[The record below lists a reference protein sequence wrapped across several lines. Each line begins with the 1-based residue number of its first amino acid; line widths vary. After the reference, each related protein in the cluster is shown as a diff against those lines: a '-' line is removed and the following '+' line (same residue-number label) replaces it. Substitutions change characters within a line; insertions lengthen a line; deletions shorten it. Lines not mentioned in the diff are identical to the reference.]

1 MPGWQIVT
9 TKLLFDVFVGYP
21 AVFVPSIYPSCNL
34 LVQSPEPGSNSW
46 WAPGIEGLS
55 LGIRCKPPRFVAE
68 QCLRR
73 LVIGG
78 ESGQVCVVFF
88 CFPNS

>member
-1 MPGWQIVT
+1 MPGSQIIS
-9 TKLLFDVFVGYP
+9 TKLLFPSIYP
-21 AVFVPSIYPSCNL
+21 AVFV
-34 LVQSPEPGSNSW
+34 GSEFLSW
-46 WAPGIEGLS
+46 PHFMV
-55 LGIRCKPPRFVAE
+55 RYKPPRFVAE

-88 CFPNS
+88 VSLTHRMYDVWYIYIWHRFMMNVR

>member
-34 LVQSPEPGSNSW
+34 LVQSPSW
-46 WAPGIEGLS
+46 QQFMVAPGIEGLS

>member
-1 MPGWQIVT
+1 MV
-9 TKLLFDVFVGYP
+9 
-21 AVFVPSIYPSCNL
+21 
-34 LVQSPEPGSNSW
+34 
-46 WAPGIEGLS
+46 APGIEGLS

-88 CFPNS
+88 LFP